1 MVKKMHMRLRRT
13 RTRRKTR
20 GGRIS
25 SRTRSRSPSGIRII
39 STRVPVPILQQTP
52 EPQQLVMESV
62 NEPGPIGRELWN
74 FKVKCGNGEEH
85 TSPHLYTR
93 MAARSAAREYCSAR
107 GGVDGRIEYTVIS
120 R

>member
-13 RTRRKTR
+13 RTRRKSR

-25 SRTRSRSPSGIRII
+25 SRTRSRSRSPSGIRII
-39 STRVPVPILQQTP
+39 STRVPVPTP

>member
-1 MVKKMHMRLRRT
+1 MRLRR

-20 GGRIS
+20 GGRMSSIS
-25 SRTRSRSPSGIRII
+25 SRTRSRSRSPSGIRII
-39 STRVPVPILQQTP
+39 SARVPVPIL
-52 EPQQLVMESV
+52 EPTQELVIESV
-62 NEPGPIGRELWN
+62 NEEIGPIGRELWN

-93 MAARSAAREYCSAR
+93 MEARNAAREYCRAR
-107 GGVDGRIEYTVIS
+107 GGVNGRIEYTMSS

>member
-1 MVKKMHMRLRRT
+1 MRLRR

-20 GGRIS
+20 GGRMSSIS
-25 SRTRSRSPSGIRII
+25 SRTRSRSRSPSGIRII
-39 STRVPVPILQQTP
+39 SARVPVPILE
-52 EPQQLVMESV
+52 EPQHIVIESV
-62 NEPGPIGRELWN
+62 NEIGPIGRELWN

-93 MAARSAAREYCSAR
+93 MEARNAAREYCRAR
-107 GGVDGRIEYTVIS
+107 GGVNGRIEYTMSS

>member
-1 MVKKMHMRLRRT
+1 MVKKMNMRLR

-25 SRTRSRSPSGIRII
+25 SRTRSRSRSPSGIRII
-39 STRVPVPILQQTP
+39 STRVPVPTQ
-52 EPQQLVMESV
+52 EPQQIQQLVASV

-93 MAARSAAREYCSAR
+93 MEARNVAREYCSSR
-107 GGVDGRIEYTVIS
+107 GGVDGRIEYTMIS

>member
-1 MVKKMHMRLRRT
+1 MVKKMNMRVR

-25 SRTRSRSPSGIRII
+25 SRTRSRSRSPSGIRII
-39 STRVPVPILQQTP
+39 STRVPVPILQQTQ
-52 EPQQLVMESV
+52 EPQQLQQLV

-93 MAARSAAREYCSAR
+93 MEARNVAREYCSSR
-107 GGVDGRIEYTVIS
+107 GGVDGRIEYTMIS